1 MNPLKLEQESIS
13 AQVDTIMVNRF
24 RRFKFLMA
32 KGRVDDAIAIG
43 GEFHEWMMLDQQE
56 NDEEI
61 LYYKEDELGEQF
73 VEKSNV

>member
-24 RRFKFLMA
+24 RRFKFLMS
-32 KGRVDDAIAIG
+32 KGRVNDAIALG
-43 GEFHEWMMLDQQE
+43 GEFHEWMTLDQDE
-56 NDEEI
+56 SEEEI

>member
-24 RRFKFLMA
+24 RRFKFLMS
-32 KGRVDDAIAIG
+32 KDRVDDAIAIG

-56 NDEEI
+56 SDEEI